1 MSRCVECNGEGKW
14 CHWSQ
19 MKSCDDKSWSINEH
33 DTIILRVGYRYE
45 RRSA

>member
-14 CHWSQ
+14 CRWSQ
-19 MKSCDDKSWSINEH
+19 MRSCDDMSWSINEH